1 MHIFFSVLFCNRSLC
16 VFVSNNFHVGLLFS
30 PQIKQT
36 NKDWVRL
43 EDNKKDHKKLNES
56 VNGNASSEEEE
67 DDIFSMAS
75 PWDKR

>member
-1 MHIFFSVLFCNRSLC
+1 MFPIRSD
-16 VFVSNNFHVGLLFS
+16 SNPIV
-30 PQIKQT
+30 KQT

-43 EDNKKDHKKLNES
+43 EDNKKDHKKLNDS
-56 VNGNASSEEEE
+56 VDGDVSSEEEE